1 MELTLDAGLEPAY
14 ARTVSSP
21 PENQNSAT
29 TLQTVERAL
38 AFLEVVAQ
46 APSPLA
52 LRDVAGALGLKVT
65 TSYHLLNTLRGAGY
79 LIRDAD
85 GTLRIGARAAVLYNG
100 LVRQLAVGEDLRPV
114 IEKLSAETSETAYL
128 SRLNESGVVVQMLM
142 EGLHAVRVSGLY
154 IGFCGAEHERAS
166 GKAVLA
172 HMSDGDRAGL
182 LAKSTAEMTDSA
194 RRSLLLD
201 LDKELDLIKQR
212 GWSLDEER
220 FQKGVSCVAAPYF
233 HADGKVAGSVALSV
247 PCTRFT
253 QAKESLT
260 AAVVTAAMTAS
271 QPLGHRVAAMAST
284 PGASAGS

>member
-1 MELTLDAGLEPAY
+1 
-14 ARTVSSP
+14 
-21 PENQNSAT
+21 
-29 TLQTVERAL
+29 
-38 AFLEVVAQ
+38 VVAQ
-46 APSPLA
+46 APSPPP

-128 SRLNESGVVVQMLM
+128 SRLNESGVVVQMVV

-182 LAKSTAEMTDSA
+182 LAKSTADMSASA
-194 RRSLLLD
+194 RRSFLSD
-201 LDKELDLIKQR
+201 LDDELDLIKRR

-220 FQKGVSCVAAPYF
+220 FQKGASCVAAPYF
-233 HADGKVAGSVALSV
+233 HGDGKVAGSVAVSV

-253 QAKESLT
+253 KARESLT
-260 AAVVTAAMTAS
+260 AAVVTAATTAS
-271 QPLGHRVAAMAST
+271 QALGHRVVAMELA
-284 PGASAGS
+284 PGA